1 MDMQIIRDLF
11 DACVESSEILK
22 IDQGFSA
29 KLADMRKRLAPDRIG
44 RYGQLQEWYDDWDNP
59 DSRHG
64 HVSHI
69 YGVYPSDKINQWETP
84 ELFKATKVTL
94 MNRASGSSGGWP
106 GVWYGCLWARHGDG
120 ERASSHLEK
129 GHIPRLADN
138 LLNIG
143 GRFQIDAN
151 LGISAAIAEMLLQSH
166 CDRIQLLP
174 ALPAGWADGSIEGL
188 RARGAFEIGMTW
200 QGGRLQSATIKSL
213 KGKPCRIYLPDSF
226 SVTCDGDAVDVRR
239 SLEGP
244 AEFETSSGKTYVLAS
259 EHSP

>member
-1 MDMQIIRDLF
+1 
-11 DACVESSEILK
+11 
-22 IDQGFSA
+22 
-29 KLADMRKRLAPDRIG
+29 
-44 RYGQLQEWYDDWDNP
+44 
-59 DSRHG
+59 
-64 HVSHI
+64 
-69 YGVYPSDKINQWETP
+69 
-84 ELFKATKVTL
+84 
-94 MNRASGSSGGWP
+94 
-106 GVWYGCLWARHGDG
+106 
-120 ERASSHLEK
+120 
-129 GHIPRLADN
+129 
-138 LLNIG
+138 
-143 GRFQIDAN
+143 
-151 LGISAAIAEMLLQSH
+151 MLLQSH

-174 ALPAGWADGSIEGL
+174 ALPPGWADGSIEGL